1 MQRVLRLVV
10 VAGLA
15 MCLPTA
21 VRADESS
28 TGSMEGVSCNSD
40 GHTIETTSCWISGFQ
55 GGRGDSDV
63 SDFLNTYVGIHSDD
77 KGKPFWCANR
87 GISSKAKALIYV
99 DDCFRVIKKL
109 PVPNLTC
116 KRDTGG
122 GYYLYSQA
130 DKSIRCAD
138 VVNALKALSHDTTKT
153 PKTTTTFAITAK
165 TTTTTLFAACTFDC
179 QSGSK
184 ISGTAN
190 VLLSNGKTAEFGW
203 SHATCQKECED
214 KPACK
219 SYVYGI
225 WPNR

>member
-21 VRADESS
+21 VRGDDSS
-28 TGSMEGVSCNSD
+28 AGSMEGVSCGSD
-40 GHTIETTSCWISGFQ
+40 GHTIETTSCLISGYR
-55 GGRGDSDV
+55 GRGDSHV
-63 SDFLNTYVGIHSDD
+63 SDFLNTYVDIHSDD
-77 KGKPFWCANR
+77 KTDPFGC
-87 GISSKAKALIYV
+87 SKAVNSMKALIYV
-99 DDCFRVIKKL
+99 DDCFSVIKKL

-116 KRDTGG
+116 KKGTVGV
-122 GYYLYSQA
+122 YYLYSQA
-130 DKSIRCAD
+130 DKSNNCDDA
-138 VVNALKALSHDTTKT
+138 VKALKALSHDTTKT